1 MFKRL
6 IRQAVVA
13 LAAVSALGPPP
24 ARADNPP
31 EPPKVEM
38 GEIQGAAFAIA
49 TPPGQWNRRLLLLAH
64 GYRPESAP
72 VIPDLHPE
80 RASLKAALDQGW
92 IVATTS
98 FRRNGMVVGDSIA
111 DLDALRAFI
120 VAEYG
125 EPERVILEGESL
137 GGLIVTLMAER
148 DKGLYDGAIAFDPTL
163 YVKEQNGLVGISLLP
178 RIPLLFVA
186 TDKESRQPMRYLT
199 TLVARPPPTV
209 QPALF
214 LIQREGHN
222 NINQPEHLAAF
233 DAMNAWL
240 DRGFEALPQPKDQ
253 ALYYDATV
261 AADPGPSTSLIHPE
275 KHSLDTDVAEVDAIY
290 GNVLLDAQA
299 ADFDF
304 AGIPPM
310 TYFNLE
316 VGGKSTR
323 VLYGRNYTDV
333 KQGEW
338 VAFPDADGRTV
349 LARYLADA
357 AKSAGLRAG
366 LPVTLS
372 AVAPG
377 VVPSR

>member
-6 IRQAVVA
+6 ICQAVVA
-13 LAAVSALGPPP
+13 IAAGCSLGLAPAV
-24 ARADNPP
+24 ADNPP
-31 EPPKVEM
+31 EPARVEL

-49 TPPGQWNRRLLLLAH
+49 TPPGQWNRRILILAH
-64 GYRPESAP
+64 GYRPDSAP

-125 EPERVILEGESL
+125 EPERVILEGESM

-148 DKGLYDGAIAFDPTL
+148 DKGAYDGAIAFDATL
-163 YVKEQNGLVGISLLP
+163 YVKEPNGQVGISLLP

-186 TDKESRQPMRYLT
+186 TEKESRQPMRYLT
-199 TLVARPPPTV
+199 TLVARPAPIV

-214 LIQREGHN
+214 LIQREGHT

-240 DRGFEALPQPKDQ
+240 DKGADALPQPKDQ
-253 ALYYDATV
+253 AQYYDATI

-290 GNVLLDAQA
+290 GTVLLDAQA

-349 LARYLADA
+349 IARIQGDA
-357 AKSAGLRAG
+357 AKSAGLRPG

-372 AVAPG
+372 AVPSG